1 MKWKKKK
8 VTMEETEN
16 VSGGFDFGLD
26 YRIRK
31 REANIK
37 CPVCGAEGKLATQYT
52 GYEGN
57 ADGSYTATDEC
68 VCTNCGAL
76 ITLLPEKNLLVVKDE
91 DGFAVQEN
99 PYQW

>member
-1 MKWKKKK
+1 MHENHGGCIQYVINLTKQTQYQEAEMEEKKL
-8 VTMEETEN
+8 TMEETEN

-68 VCTNCGAL
+68 VCTN
-76 ITLLPEKNLLVVKDE
+76 
-91 DGFAVQEN
+91 AVH
-99 PYQW
+99 